1 MDNVVTS
8 TLRFLWENKGFLLS
22 GAWTTVQL
30 TLLSVALG
38 TVIGTVVGVCRVS
51 RSRILSVA
59 AAAYADFLR
68 GTPLLVQIFLVHHGL
83 PAVVSRYAPGFH
95 ITPFISA
102 ITALSV
108 NSGAY
113 VSEIVRAGIQSI
125 DKGQTE
131 AGRSL
136 GMTSWQTMRHI
147 ILPQAFRRVVPPLG
161 NEFIALLKD
170 SSLVFAIGYNE
181 LMTRGRLLM
190 SKYFMFFETWVAVAL
205 IYLCLTMVVSRLVR
219 YAERRMAVDD
229 QS

>member
-1 MDNVVTS
+1 VIAS
-8 TLRFLWENKGFLLS
+8 TLRFLWENKMFLLA

-30 TLLSVALG
+30 TAVSVALG
-38 TVIGTVVGVCRVS
+38 TVIGTVVGIG
-51 RSRILSVA
+51 RISKNKVISLA

-83 PAVVSRYAPGFH
+83 PAVVSRYVPGFY

-102 ITALSV
+102 ITALSI

-125 DKGQTE
+125 DKGQME

-136 GMTSWQTMRHI
+136 GMTYWQTMRHI

-190 SKYFMFFETWVAVAL
+190 TKYFMFFETWVAVAI
-205 IYLCLTMVVSRLVR
+205 IYLCMTMAVSRLVR
-219 YAERRMAVDD
+219 FIERRMAVDD